1 MHILVDIGNTN
12 ILFGKFDN
20 FNFVEQL
27 RIETKVFDKDI
38 SKVDSETYTKIHNF
52 IGNDCSDFFIS
63 GVVPDT
69 ILILINF
76 MKNFQDLNIVEID
89 NKYLGNLIKV
99 DVDMPDEVGVDRL
112 INSYAGLNLY
122 NGPLII
128 IDFGTS
134 LPSSTKEISSKIA
147 DTGAVILDAPL
158 GRTPHHAKDGLL
170 NIMASGD
177 KDAFDA
183 VRTILENLGENVF
196 YLGDLG
202 TGHTIKLMNNFF
214 GMTIANA
221 MAEVFAVADAAGVS
235 RQTVYKV
242 ISAGPLHSSMMDFIS
257 AFGLEG
263 DKSKLEFAIKNAFKD
278 VSYYRLM
285 TQNLGINS
293 IMSESAS
300 KALSQANDVGYANA
314 MVCEM
319 IDFFK
324 KHYSSDSI

>member
-1 MHILVDIGNTN
+1 MESRIGFVGLGLMGSAMVGRLQDCNYQLTVLGNKDRTGLDQALARGALEAASGVDLAKQSDVIMLCMGTSDQVEERILG
-12 ILFGKFDN
+12 
-20 FNFVEQL
+20 EQG
-27 RIETKVFDKDI
+27 I
-38 SKVDSETYTKIHNF
+38 
-52 IGNDCSDFFIS
+52 IS
-63 GVVPDT
+63 G
-69 ILILINF
+69 LSSG
-76 MKNFQDLNIVEID
+76 K
-89 NKYLGNLIKV
+89 
-99 DVDMPDEVGVDRL
+99 
-112 INSYAGLNLY
+112 
-122 NGPLII
+122 II

-235 RQTVYKV
+235 RETVYKV

-300 KALSQANDVGYANA
+300 KALSQANDGGYANA

-324 KHYSSDSI
+324 KHYSSDRL

>member
-1 MHILVDIGNTN
+1 MESRIGFVGLGLMGSAMVGRLQDCNYQLTVLGNKDRTGLDQALTRGALEAASGLDLAKQSDVIMLCMGTSDQVEERILG
-12 ILFGKFDN
+12 
-20 FNFVEQL
+20 EQG
-27 RIETKVFDKDI
+27 I
-38 SKVDSETYTKIHNF
+38 
-52 IGNDCSDFFIS
+52 IS
-63 GVVPDT
+63 G
-69 ILILINF
+69 LSSG
-76 MKNFQDLNIVEID
+76 K
-89 NKYLGNLIKV
+89 
-99 DVDMPDEVGVDRL
+99 
-112 INSYAGLNLY
+112 
-122 NGPLII
+122 II

-177 KDAFDA
+177 KEAFDA

-300 KALSQANDVGYANA
+300 KALSQANDDGYSNA

-324 KHYSSDSI
+324 KHYSSDRI

>member
-1 MHILVDIGNTN
+1 MESRIGFVGLGLMGSAMVGRLQDYNYQLTVLGNKDRTGLDQALARGALEAASGVDLAKQSDVIMLCMGTSDQVEERILG
-12 ILFGKFDN
+12 
-20 FNFVEQL
+20 EQG
-27 RIETKVFDKDI
+27 I
-38 SKVDSETYTKIHNF
+38 
-52 IGNDCSDFFIS
+52 IS
-63 GVVPDT
+63 G
-69 ILILINF
+69 LSSG
-76 MKNFQDLNIVEID
+76 K
-89 NKYLGNLIKV
+89 
-99 DVDMPDEVGVDRL
+99 
-112 INSYAGLNLY
+112 
-122 NGPLII
+122 II

-134 LPSSTKEISSKIA
+134 LPSSTKKISSKIA

-300 KALSQANDVGYANA
+300 KALSQANDDGYANA

-324 KHYSSDSI
+324 KHYSSDRM

>member
-1 MHILVDIGNTN
+1 MEFRIGFVGLGLMGSAMVGRLQDCNYQLTVLGNKDRTGLDQALARGALEAASGVDLAKQSDVIMLCMGTSDQVEERILG
-12 ILFGKFDN
+12 
-20 FNFVEQL
+20 EQG
-27 RIETKVFDKDI
+27 I
-38 SKVDSETYTKIHNF
+38 
-52 IGNDCSDFFIS
+52 IS
-63 GVVPDT
+63 G
-69 ILILINF
+69 LSSG
-76 MKNFQDLNIVEID
+76 K
-89 NKYLGNLIKV
+89 
-99 DVDMPDEVGVDRL
+99 
-112 INSYAGLNLY
+112 
-122 NGPLII
+122 II

-235 RQTVYKV
+235 RETVYKV

-300 KALSQANDVGYANA
+300 KALSQANDDGYSNA

>member
-1 MHILVDIGNTN
+1 MESRIGFVGLGLMGSAMVGRLQDYNYQLTVLGNKDRTGLDQALARGALEAASGVDLAKQSDVIMLCMGTSDQVEERILG
-12 ILFGKFDN
+12 
-20 FNFVEQL
+20 EQG
-27 RIETKVFDKDI
+27 I
-38 SKVDSETYTKIHNF
+38 
-52 IGNDCSDFFIS
+52 IS
-63 GVVPDT
+63 G
-69 ILILINF
+69 LSSG
-76 MKNFQDLNIVEID
+76 K
-89 NKYLGNLIKV
+89 
-99 DVDMPDEVGVDRL
+99 
-112 INSYAGLNLY
+112 
-122 NGPLII
+122 II

-235 RQTVYKV
+235 RETVYKV

-300 KALSQANDVGYANA
+300 KALSQANDGGYANA

-324 KHYSSDSI
+324 KHYSLDRM

>member
-1 MHILVDIGNTN
+1 MESRIGFVGLGLMGSAMVGRLQDCNYQLTVLGNKDRTGLDQALARGALEAASGVDLAKQSDVIMLCMGTSDQVEERILG
-12 ILFGKFDN
+12 
-20 FNFVEQL
+20 EQG
-27 RIETKVFDKDI
+27 I
-38 SKVDSETYTKIHNF
+38 
-52 IGNDCSDFFIS
+52 IS
-63 GVVPDT
+63 G
-69 ILILINF
+69 LSSG
-76 MKNFQDLNIVEID
+76 K
-89 NKYLGNLIKV
+89 
-99 DVDMPDEVGVDRL
+99 
-112 INSYAGLNLY
+112 
-122 NGPLII
+122 II

-235 RQTVYKV
+235 RETVYKV

-324 KHYSSDSI
+324 KHYSSDRM

>member
-1 MHILVDIGNTN
+1 LMGSAMVGRLQDCNYQLTVLGNKDRTGLDQALARGALEAASGVDLAKQSDVIMLCMGTSDQVEERILGEKGI
-12 ILFGKFDN
+12 
-20 FNFVEQL
+20 
-27 RIETKVFDKDI
+27 
-38 SKVDSETYTKIHNF
+38 
-52 IGNDCSDFFIS
+52 IS
-63 GVVPDT
+63 G
-69 ILILINF
+69 LSSG
-76 MKNFQDLNIVEID
+76 K
-89 NKYLGNLIKV
+89 
-99 DVDMPDEVGVDRL
+99 
-112 INSYAGLNLY
+112 
-122 NGPLII
+122 II

-235 RQTVYKV
+235 RETVYKV

-300 KALSQANDVGYANA
+300 KALSQANDGGYANA

-324 KHYSSDSI
+324 KHYSSDTM

>member
-1 MHILVDIGNTN
+1 MESRIGFVGLGLMGSAMVGRLQDCNYQLTVLGNKDRTGLDQALTRGALEAASGLDLAKQSDVIMLCMGTSDQVEERILG
-12 ILFGKFDN
+12 
-20 FNFVEQL
+20 EQG
-27 RIETKVFDKDI
+27 I
-38 SKVDSETYTKIHNF
+38 
-52 IGNDCSDFFIS
+52 IS
-63 GVVPDT
+63 G
-69 ILILINF
+69 LSSG
-76 MKNFQDLNIVEID
+76 K
-89 NKYLGNLIKV
+89 
-99 DVDMPDEVGVDRL
+99 
-112 INSYAGLNLY
+112 
-122 NGPLII
+122 II

-177 KDAFDA
+177 KDAFAA

-300 KALSQANDVGYANA
+300 KALSQANDDGYANA

-324 KHYSSDSI
+324 KHYSSDRM

>member
-1 MHILVDIGNTN
+1 MESRIGFVGLGLMGSAMVGRLQDYNYQLTVLGNKDRTGLDQALARGALEAASGVDLAKQSDVIMLCMGTSDQVEERILG
-12 ILFGKFDN
+12 
-20 FNFVEQL
+20 EQG
-27 RIETKVFDKDI
+27 I
-38 SKVDSETYTKIHNF
+38 
-52 IGNDCSDFFIS
+52 IS
-63 GVVPDT
+63 G
-69 ILILINF
+69 LSSG
-76 MKNFQDLNIVEID
+76 K
-89 NKYLGNLIKV
+89 
-99 DVDMPDEVGVDRL
+99 
-112 INSYAGLNLY
+112 
-122 NGPLII
+122 II

-235 RQTVYKV
+235 RETVYKV

-300 KALSQANDVGYANA
+300 KALSQANDDGYANA

-324 KHYSSDSI
+324 KHYSSDTM

>member
-1 MHILVDIGNTN
+1 MESRIGFVGLGLMGSAMVGRLQDCNYQLTVLGNKDRTGLDQALARGALEAASGVDLAKQSDVIMLCMGTSDQVEERILG
-12 ILFGKFDN
+12 
-20 FNFVEQL
+20 EQG
-27 RIETKVFDKDI
+27 I
-38 SKVDSETYTKIHNF
+38 
-52 IGNDCSDFFIS
+52 IS
-63 GVVPDT
+63 G
-69 ILILINF
+69 LSSG
-76 MKNFQDLNIVEID
+76 K
-89 NKYLGNLIKV
+89 
-99 DVDMPDEVGVDRL
+99 
-112 INSYAGLNLY
+112 
-122 NGPLII
+122 II

-235 RQTVYKV
+235 RETVYKV

-300 KALSQANDVGYANA
+300 KALSQANDDGYSNA

>member
-1 MHILVDIGNTN
+1 MEFRIGFVGLGLMGSAMVGRLQDCNYQLTVLGNKDRTGLDQALTRGALEAASGVDLAKQSDVIMLCMGTSDQVEERILG
-12 ILFGKFDN
+12 
-20 FNFVEQL
+20 EQG
-27 RIETKVFDKDI
+27 I
-38 SKVDSETYTKIHNF
+38 
-52 IGNDCSDFFIS
+52 IS
-63 GVVPDT
+63 G
-69 ILILINF
+69 LSSG
-76 MKNFQDLNIVEID
+76 K
-89 NKYLGNLIKV
+89 
-99 DVDMPDEVGVDRL
+99 
-112 INSYAGLNLY
+112 
-122 NGPLII
+122 II

-300 KALSQANDVGYANA
+300 KALSQANDDGYANA

>member
-1 MHILVDIGNTN
+1 MESRIGFVGLGLMGSAMVGRLQDCNYQLTVLGNKDRTGLDQALARGALEAASGVDLAKQSDIIMLCMGTSDQVEERILG
-12 ILFGKFDN
+12 
-20 FNFVEQL
+20 EQG
-27 RIETKVFDKDI
+27 I
-38 SKVDSETYTKIHNF
+38 
-52 IGNDCSDFFIS
+52 IS
-63 GVVPDT
+63 G
-69 ILILINF
+69 LSSG
-76 MKNFQDLNIVEID
+76 K
-89 NKYLGNLIKV
+89 
-99 DVDMPDEVGVDRL
+99 
-112 INSYAGLNLY
+112 
-122 NGPLII
+122 II

-235 RQTVYKV
+235 RETVYKV

-285 TQNLGINS
+285 TQNLGIHS

-300 KALSQANDVGYANA
+300 KALSQANDDGYAGTRMQWFA
-314 MVCEM
+314 
-319 IDFFK
+319 K
-324 KHYSSDSI
+324 

>member
-1 MHILVDIGNTN
+1 MESRIGFVGLGLMGSAMVGRLQDCNYQLTVLGNKDRTGLDQALTRGALEAASGVDLAKQSDVIMLCMGTSDQVEERILG
-12 ILFGKFDN
+12 
-20 FNFVEQL
+20 EQG
-27 RIETKVFDKDI
+27 I
-38 SKVDSETYTKIHNF
+38 
-52 IGNDCSDFFIS
+52 IS
-63 GVVPDT
+63 G
-69 ILILINF
+69 LSSG
-76 MKNFQDLNIVEID
+76 K
-89 NKYLGNLIKV
+89 
-99 DVDMPDEVGVDRL
+99 
-112 INSYAGLNLY
+112 
-122 NGPLII
+122 II

-300 KALSQANDVGYANA
+300 KALSQANDDGYANA

-324 KHYSSDSI
+324 KHYSSDTM

>member
-1 MHILVDIGNTN
+1 MESRIGFVGLGLMGSAMVGRLQDCNYQLTVLGNKDRTGLDQALTRGALEAASGLDLAKQSDVIMLCMGTSDQVEERILG
-12 ILFGKFDN
+12 
-20 FNFVEQL
+20 EQG
-27 RIETKVFDKDI
+27 I
-38 SKVDSETYTKIHNF
+38 
-52 IGNDCSDFFIS
+52 IS
-63 GVVPDT
+63 G
-69 ILILINF
+69 LSSG
-76 MKNFQDLNIVEID
+76 K
-89 NKYLGNLIKV
+89 
-99 DVDMPDEVGVDRL
+99 
-112 INSYAGLNLY
+112 
-122 NGPLII
+122 II

-257 AFGLEG
+257 AFGIEG

-300 KALSQANDVGYANA
+300 KALSQANDDGYANA

-324 KHYSSDSI
+324 KHYSSDRM

>member
-1 MHILVDIGNTN
+1 MESRIGFVGLGLMGSAMVGRLQDCNYQLTVLGNKDRTGLDQALARGALEAASGVDLAKQSDIIMLCMGTSDQVEERILG
-12 ILFGKFDN
+12 
-20 FNFVEQL
+20 EQG
-27 RIETKVFDKDI
+27 I
-38 SKVDSETYTKIHNF
+38 
-52 IGNDCSDFFIS
+52 IS
-63 GVVPDT
+63 G
-69 ILILINF
+69 LSSG
-76 MKNFQDLNIVEID
+76 K
-89 NKYLGNLIKV
+89 
-99 DVDMPDEVGVDRL
+99 
-112 INSYAGLNLY
+112 
-122 NGPLII
+122 II

-300 KALSQANDVGYANA
+300 KALSQANDGGYANA

>member
-1 MHILVDIGNTN
+1 MESRIGFVGLGLMGSAMVGRLQDCNYQLTVLGNKDRTGLDQALTRGALEAASGLDLAKQSDVIMLCMGTSDQVEERILG
-12 ILFGKFDN
+12 
-20 FNFVEQL
+20 EQG
-27 RIETKVFDKDI
+27 I
-38 SKVDSETYTKIHNF
+38 
-52 IGNDCSDFFIS
+52 IS
-63 GVVPDT
+63 G
-69 ILILINF
+69 LSSG
-76 MKNFQDLNIVEID
+76 K
-89 NKYLGNLIKV
+89 
-99 DVDMPDEVGVDRL
+99 
-112 INSYAGLNLY
+112 
-122 NGPLII
+122 II

-300 KALSQANDVGYANA
+300 KALSQANGDGYANA

-324 KHYSSDSI
+324 KHYSLDRM

>member
-1 MHILVDIGNTN
+1 MEFRIGFVGLGLMGSAMVGRLQDCNYQLTVLGNKDRTGLDQALTRGALEAASGVDLAKQSDVIMLCMGTSDQVEERILG
-12 ILFGKFDN
+12 
-20 FNFVEQL
+20 EQG
-27 RIETKVFDKDI
+27 I
-38 SKVDSETYTKIHNF
+38 
-52 IGNDCSDFFIS
+52 IS
-63 GVVPDT
+63 G
-69 ILILINF
+69 LSSG
-76 MKNFQDLNIVEID
+76 K
-89 NKYLGNLIKV
+89 
-99 DVDMPDEVGVDRL
+99 
-112 INSYAGLNLY
+112 
-122 NGPLII
+122 II

-300 KALSQANDVGYANA
+300 KALSQANDGGYANA

-324 KHYSSDSI
+324 KHYSSDRM

>member
-1 MHILVDIGNTN
+1 MESRIGFVGLGLMGSAIVGRLQDCNYQLTVLGNKDRTGLDQALARGALEAASGVDLAKQSDVIMLCMGTSDQVEERILG
-12 ILFGKFDN
+12 
-20 FNFVEQL
+20 EQG
-27 RIETKVFDKDI
+27 I
-38 SKVDSETYTKIHNF
+38 
-52 IGNDCSDFFIS
+52 IS
-63 GVVPDT
+63 G
-69 ILILINF
+69 LSSG
-76 MKNFQDLNIVEID
+76 K
-89 NKYLGNLIKV
+89 
-99 DVDMPDEVGVDRL
+99 
-112 INSYAGLNLY
+112 
-122 NGPLII
+122 II

-300 KALSQANDVGYANA
+300 KALSQANDDGYANA

-324 KHYSSDSI
+324 KHYSSDRM

>member
-1 MHILVDIGNTN
+1 MESRIGFVGLGLMGSAMVGRLQDCNYQLTVLGNKDRTGLDQALTRGALEAASGLDLAKQSDVIMLCMGTSDQVEERILG
-12 ILFGKFDN
+12 
-20 FNFVEQL
+20 EQG
-27 RIETKVFDKDI
+27 I
-38 SKVDSETYTKIHNF
+38 
-52 IGNDCSDFFIS
+52 IS
-63 GVVPDT
+63 G
-69 ILILINF
+69 LSSG
-76 MKNFQDLNIVEID
+76 K
-89 NKYLGNLIKV
+89 
-99 DVDMPDEVGVDRL
+99 
-112 INSYAGLNLY
+112 
-122 NGPLII
+122 II

-235 RQTVYKV
+235 RETVYKV

-293 IMSESAS
+293 MMSESAS
-300 KALSQANDVGYANA
+300 KALSQANDDGYANA

>member
-1 MHILVDIGNTN
+1 MVSRIGFVGLGLMGSAIVGRLQDCNYQLTVLGNKDRTGLDQALARGALEAASGVDLAKQSDVIMLCMGTSDQVEERILG
-12 ILFGKFDN
+12 
-20 FNFVEQL
+20 EQG
-27 RIETKVFDKDI
+27 V
-38 SKVDSETYTKIHNF
+38 
-52 IGNDCSDFFIS
+52 IS
-63 GVVPDT
+63 G
-69 ILILINF
+69 LSSG
-76 MKNFQDLNIVEID
+76 K
-89 NKYLGNLIKV
+89 
-99 DVDMPDEVGVDRL
+99 
-112 INSYAGLNLY
+112 
-122 NGPLII
+122 II

-235 RQTVYKV
+235 RETVYKV
-242 ISAGPLHSSMMDFIS
+242 ISAGPLHSCMMDFIS

-300 KALSQANDVGYANA
+300 KALSQANDGGYANA

-324 KHYSSDSI
+324 KHYSSDRM

>member
-1 MHILVDIGNTN
+1 MESRIGFVGLGLMGSAMVGRLQDCNYQLTVLGNKDRTGLDQALTRGALEAASGLDLAKQSDVIMLCMGTSDQVEERILG
-12 ILFGKFDN
+12 
-20 FNFVEQL
+20 EQG
-27 RIETKVFDKDI
+27 I
-38 SKVDSETYTKIHNF
+38 
-52 IGNDCSDFFIS
+52 IS
-63 GVVPDT
+63 G
-69 ILILINF
+69 LSSG
-76 MKNFQDLNIVEID
+76 K
-89 NKYLGNLIKV
+89 
-99 DVDMPDEVGVDRL
+99 
-112 INSYAGLNLY
+112 
-122 NGPLII
+122 II

-300 KALSQANDVGYANA
+300 KALSQANDDGYANA

-324 KHYSSDSI
+324 KHYSSDTL

>member
-1 MHILVDIGNTN
+1 MESRIGFVGLGLMGSAMVGRLQDCNYQLTVLGNKDRTGLDQALARGALEAASGVDLAKHSDVIMLCMGTSDQVEERILG
-12 ILFGKFDN
+12 
-20 FNFVEQL
+20 EQG
-27 RIETKVFDKDI
+27 I
-38 SKVDSETYTKIHNF
+38 
-52 IGNDCSDFFIS
+52 IS
-63 GVVPDT
+63 G
-69 ILILINF
+69 LSSG
-76 MKNFQDLNIVEID
+76 K
-89 NKYLGNLIKV
+89 
-99 DVDMPDEVGVDRL
+99 
-112 INSYAGLNLY
+112 
-122 NGPLII
+122 II

-235 RQTVYKV
+235 RETVYKV

-300 KALSQANDVGYANA
+300 KALSQANDDGYANA

-324 KHYSSDSI
+324 KHYSSDRM

>member
-1 MHILVDIGNTN
+1 MESRIGFVGLGLMGSAMVGRLQDYNYQLTVLGNKDRTGLDQALARGALEAASGVDLAKQSDVIMLCMGTSDQVEERILG
-12 ILFGKFDN
+12 
-20 FNFVEQL
+20 EQG
-27 RIETKVFDKDI
+27 I
-38 SKVDSETYTKIHNF
+38 
-52 IGNDCSDFFIS
+52 IS
-63 GVVPDT
+63 G
-69 ILILINF
+69 LSSG
-76 MKNFQDLNIVEID
+76 K
-89 NKYLGNLIKV
+89 
-99 DVDMPDEVGVDRL
+99 
-112 INSYAGLNLY
+112 
-122 NGPLII
+122 II

-235 RQTVYKV
+235 RETVYKV

-300 KALSQANDVGYANA
+300 KALSQANDGGYANA

-324 KHYSSDSI
+324 KNYSSDRM

>member
-1 MHILVDIGNTN
+1 MESRIGFVGLGLMGSAMVGRLQDCNYKLTVLGNKDRTGLDQALARGALEAAAGVDLAKQSDVIMLCMGTSDQVEERILGEKGI
-12 ILFGKFDN
+12 
-20 FNFVEQL
+20 
-27 RIETKVFDKDI
+27 
-38 SKVDSETYTKIHNF
+38 
-52 IGNDCSDFFIS
+52 IS
-63 GVVPDT
+63 G
-69 ILILINF
+69 LSSG
-76 MKNFQDLNIVEID
+76 K
-89 NKYLGNLIKV
+89 
-99 DVDMPDEVGVDRL
+99 
-112 INSYAGLNLY
+112 
-122 NGPLII
+122 II

-300 KALSQANDVGYANA
+300 KALSQANDDGYANA

-319 IDFFK
+319 IDFFR
-324 KHYSSDSI
+324 KHYSSDRM

>member
-1 MHILVDIGNTN
+1 MESRIGFVGLGLMGSAMVGRLQDCNYQLTVLGNKDRTGLDQALARGALEAASGVDLAKQSDVIMLCMGTSDQVEERILG
-12 ILFGKFDN
+12 
-20 FNFVEQL
+20 EQG
-27 RIETKVFDKDI
+27 I
-38 SKVDSETYTKIHNF
+38 
-52 IGNDCSDFFIS
+52 IS
-63 GVVPDT
+63 G
-69 ILILINF
+69 LSSG
-76 MKNFQDLNIVEID
+76 K
-89 NKYLGNLIKV
+89 
-99 DVDMPDEVGVDRL
+99 
-112 INSYAGLNLY
+112 
-122 NGPLII
+122 II

-235 RQTVYKV
+235 RETVYKV

-300 KALSQANDVGYANA
+300 KALSQANDGGYANA

-324 KHYSSDSI
+324 KHYSSDRK

>member
-1 MHILVDIGNTN
+1 MGSAMVGRLQDYNYQLTVLGNKDRTGLDQALARGALEAASGLDLAKQSDVIMLCMGTSDQVEERILG
-12 ILFGKFDN
+12 
-20 FNFVEQL
+20 EQG
-27 RIETKVFDKDI
+27 I
-38 SKVDSETYTKIHNF
+38 
-52 IGNDCSDFFIS
+52 IS
-63 GVVPDT
+63 G
-69 ILILINF
+69 LSSG
-76 MKNFQDLNIVEID
+76 K
-89 NKYLGNLIKV
+89 
-99 DVDMPDEVGVDRL
+99 
-112 INSYAGLNLY
+112 
-122 NGPLII
+122 II

-134 LPSSTKEISSKIA
+134 LPASTKEISSKIA

-300 KALSQANDVGYANA
+300 KALSQANDDGYANA

-324 KHYSSDSI
+324 KHYSSDRM

>member
-1 MHILVDIGNTN
+1 MGSRIGFVGLGLMGSAMVGRLQDYNYQLTVLGNKDRTGLDQALARGALEAASGVDLAKQSDVIMLCMGTSDQVEERILG
-12 ILFGKFDN
+12 
-20 FNFVEQL
+20 EQG
-27 RIETKVFDKDI
+27 I
-38 SKVDSETYTKIHNF
+38 
-52 IGNDCSDFFIS
+52 IS
-63 GVVPDT
+63 G
-69 ILILINF
+69 LSSG
-76 MKNFQDLNIVEID
+76 K
-89 NKYLGNLIKV
+89 
-99 DVDMPDEVGVDRL
+99 
-112 INSYAGLNLY
+112 
-122 NGPLII
+122 II

-300 KALSQANDVGYANA
+300 KALSQANDDGYANA

-324 KHYSSDSI
+324 KHYSSDRM

>member
-1 MHILVDIGNTN
+1 MESRIGFVGLGLMGSAMVGRLQDYNYQLTVLGNKDRTGLDQALARGALEAASGVDLAKQSDVIMLCMGTSDQVEERILG
-12 ILFGKFDN
+12 
-20 FNFVEQL
+20 EQG
-27 RIETKVFDKDI
+27 I
-38 SKVDSETYTKIHNF
+38 
-52 IGNDCSDFFIS
+52 IS
-63 GVVPDT
+63 G
-69 ILILINF
+69 LSSG
-76 MKNFQDLNIVEID
+76 K
-89 NKYLGNLIKV
+89 
-99 DVDMPDEVGVDRL
+99 
-112 INSYAGLNLY
+112 
-122 NGPLII
+122 II

-235 RQTVYKV
+235 RETVYKV

-300 KALSQANDVGYANA
+300 KALSQANDGGYANA

>member
-1 MHILVDIGNTN
+1 MESRIGFVGLGLMGSAMVGRLQDCNYQLTVLGNKDRSGLDQALARGALEAASGVDLAKQSDVIMLCMGTSDQVEERILG
-12 ILFGKFDN
+12 
-20 FNFVEQL
+20 EQG
-27 RIETKVFDKDI
+27 I
-38 SKVDSETYTKIHNF
+38 
-52 IGNDCSDFFIS
+52 IS
-63 GVVPDT
+63 G
-69 ILILINF
+69 LSSG
-76 MKNFQDLNIVEID
+76 K
-89 NKYLGNLIKV
+89 
-99 DVDMPDEVGVDRL
+99 
-112 INSYAGLNLY
+112 
-122 NGPLII
+122 II

-235 RQTVYKV
+235 RETVYKV

-300 KALSQANDVGYANA
+300 KALSQANDGGYANA

-324 KHYSSDSI
+324 KHYSSDRM

>member
-1 MHILVDIGNTN
+1 MESRIGFVGLGLMGSAMVGRLQDCNYQLTVLGNKDRTGLDQALARGALEAASGVDLAKQSDVIMLCMGTSDQVEERILG
-12 ILFGKFDN
+12 
-20 FNFVEQL
+20 EQG
-27 RIETKVFDKDI
+27 I
-38 SKVDSETYTKIHNF
+38 
-52 IGNDCSDFFIS
+52 IS
-63 GVVPDT
+63 G
-69 ILILINF
+69 LSSG
-76 MKNFQDLNIVEID
+76 K
-89 NKYLGNLIKV
+89 
-99 DVDMPDEVGVDRL
+99 
-112 INSYAGLNLY
+112 
-122 NGPLII
+122 II

-235 RQTVYKV
+235 RETVYKV

-300 KALSQANDVGYANA
+300 KALSQANDDGYANA

-324 KHYSSDSI
+324 KHYSLDRM

>member
-1 MHILVDIGNTN
+1 MESRIGFVGLGLMGSAMVGRLQDCNYQLTVLGNKDRTGLDQALARGALEAASGVDLAKQSDVIMLCMGTSDQVEERILG
-12 ILFGKFDN
+12 
-20 FNFVEQL
+20 EQG
-27 RIETKVFDKDI
+27 I
-38 SKVDSETYTKIHNF
+38 
-52 IGNDCSDFFIS
+52 IS
-63 GVVPDT
+63 G
-69 ILILINF
+69 LSSG
-76 MKNFQDLNIVEID
+76 K
-89 NKYLGNLIKV
+89 
-99 DVDMPDEVGVDRL
+99 
-112 INSYAGLNLY
+112 
-122 NGPLII
+122 II

-235 RQTVYKV
+235 RETVYKV

-300 KALSQANDVGYANA
+300 KALSQANDGGYANA

-324 KHYSSDSI
+324 NHYSADKI

>member
-1 MHILVDIGNTN
+1 MESRIGFVGLGLMGSAMVGRLQDCNYQLTVLGNKDRTGLDQALTRGALEAASGLDLAKQSDVIMLCMGTSDQVEERILG
-12 ILFGKFDN
+12 
-20 FNFVEQL
+20 EQG
-27 RIETKVFDKDI
+27 I
-38 SKVDSETYTKIHNF
+38 
-52 IGNDCSDFFIS
+52 IS
-63 GVVPDT
+63 G
-69 ILILINF
+69 LSSG
-76 MKNFQDLNIVEID
+76 K
-89 NKYLGNLIKV
+89 
-99 DVDMPDEVGVDRL
+99 
-112 INSYAGLNLY
+112 
-122 NGPLII
+122 II

-235 RQTVYKV
+235 RETVYKV

-300 KALSQANDVGYANA
+300 KALSQANDGGYANA

-324 KHYSSDSI
+324 KHYSSDTM

>member
-1 MHILVDIGNTN
+1 MEFKIGFVGLGLMGSAMAGRLQDCNYQLTVLGNKDRTGLDQALARGALEAASGVDLAKQSDVIMLCMGTS
-12 ILFGKFDN
+12 DQ
-20 FNFVEQL
+20 VEERVLGEQG
-27 RIETKVFDKDI
+27 I
-38 SKVDSETYTKIHNF
+38 
-52 IGNDCSDFFIS
+52 IS
-63 GVVPDT
+63 G
-69 ILILINF
+69 LSSG
-76 MKNFQDLNIVEID
+76 K
-89 NKYLGNLIKV
+89 
-99 DVDMPDEVGVDRL
+99 
-112 INSYAGLNLY
+112 
-122 NGPLII
+122 II

-134 LPSSTKEISSKIA
+134 LPSSTKEINSKIA

-300 KALSQANDVGYANA
+300 KALSQANDDGYANA

-324 KHYSSDSI
+324 KHYSSDRM